1 MFSLMRLAKNH
12 CPVLVH
18 TLAIVANPT
27 KTGALEL
34 AEALAR
40 VSQGLG
46 VATQIYKTYPLAK
59 GFLKNKDLCVV
70 IGGDGT
76 LLGVVPEAID
86 KQVPVL
92 GINRGKLGFLAT
104 FGEEVVTQFRDILRG
119 KFCVDKR
126 SVLSCKTASQ
136 ETYLSLN
143 DIVIKSQHVTDLIQI
158 ELSLKSKEGIQPLV
172 EYACDG
178 LLICTPTGSTAY
190 NLSAGGPIVH
200 PQAKIITVT
209 PICPHTL
216 SNRSLVFDHSAV
228 FVIHFKSPKGSEAHI
243 TLDGRILPLKEG
255 TLPLEVSIDQQSFP
269 LIVPLAYEPFKTLA
283 NKLRWG

>member
-1 MFSLMRLAKNH
+1 MRLAKSH
-12 CPVLVH
+12 FSIH

-27 KTGALEL
+27 KAGALEL
-34 AEALAR
+34 AEALAKA
-40 VSQGLG
+40 SQALG

-76 LLGVVPEAID
+76 LLGVVPEAIE

-104 FGEEVVTQFRDILRG
+104 FGEEVVAQFRDILRG
-119 KFCVDKR
+119 QFCVDRR
-126 SVLSCKTASQ
+126 SALSCKTASQ
-136 ETYLSLN
+136 AVHLSLN

-158 ELSLKSKEGIQPLV
+158 ELSLKNKEGLQPLV
-172 EYACDG
+172 EYTCDG

-190 NLSAGGPIVH
+190 NLSAGGPIVD

-216 SNRSLVFDHSAV
+216 SNRSLVFDHSAEFSV
-228 FVIHFKSPKGSEAHI
+228 NFKSPKGSDAHI
-243 TLDGRILPLKEG
+243 TLDGRLLPLDEG
-255 TLPLEVSIDQQSFP
+255 ILPLEVSIAPQSFP
-269 LIVPLAYEPFKTLA
+269 LIVPLGYEPFKTLA